1 MRALVADS
9 AANANE
15 EGTFTVNQ
23 SIIFVVNIG
32 LRFVV
37 NHTLIGG
44 TARIDPGKSA
54 A

>member
-1 MRALVADS
+1 MRAFVADS

-15 EGTFTVNQ
+15 EGTFMVNRR
-23 SIIFVVNIG
+23 IIFVVNIG
-32 LRFVV
+32 PGFVV
-37 NHTLIGG
+37 NHALIGG